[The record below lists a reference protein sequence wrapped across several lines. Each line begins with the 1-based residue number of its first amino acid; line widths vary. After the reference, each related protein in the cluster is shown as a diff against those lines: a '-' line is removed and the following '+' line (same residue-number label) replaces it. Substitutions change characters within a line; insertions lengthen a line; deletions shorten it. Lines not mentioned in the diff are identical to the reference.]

1 MTTRERIGEYAV
13 LKTLGF
19 GRGHI
24 AVLIFGESFVVTMM
38 GCGLGMAATFP
49 AAQLFSHTLG
59 AYFPIFN
66 VEPKTLYFDL
76 LAAVAVA
83 GCAGIIP
90 TMRAIRIRIADGL
103 RRVG

>member
-1 MTTRERIGEYAV
+1 
-13 LKTLGF
+13 
-19 GRGHI
+19 
-24 AVLIFGESFVVTMM
+24 MM

-76 LAAVAVA
+76 LAAGVVA

-90 TMRAIRIRIADGL
+90 TMRAIQIRIADGL
-103 RRVG
+103 RRMG